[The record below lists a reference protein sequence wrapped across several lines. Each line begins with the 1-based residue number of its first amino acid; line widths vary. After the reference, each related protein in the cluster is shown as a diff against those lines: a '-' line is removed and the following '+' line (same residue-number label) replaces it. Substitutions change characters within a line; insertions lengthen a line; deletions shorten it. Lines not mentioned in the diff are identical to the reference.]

1 MKNYDHECPRHT
13 PRRKY
18 APSQPMPVRDD
29 TNTGKLITYVQNRG
43 LNAKL
48 ALENGWYVSSAAGDE
63 HWRIVIPCTHSN
75 GRVYWQARAVDAG
88 VEKRYQSPP
97 YSAEGAFVLVW
108 PRDPVKGVV
117 LVEGPMDALA
127 AAECGYAGVAA
138 MGNRPGAN
146 LLQNVLAQFPGKTI
160 TVVPDTDAIRA
171 GAVTVGRLALLG
183 ATARLLFPVGAKDL
197 SRMPELARR
206 KLLGC

>member
-1 MKNYDHECPRHT
+1 
-13 PRRKY
+13 
-18 APSQPMPVRDD
+18 MPERWDSLYLLMQYLGD
-29 TNTGKLITYVQNRG
+29 RG
-43 LNAKL
+43 LSAEL
-48 ALENGWYVSSAAGDE
+48 AIANGWYQSKSAEDD
-63 HWRIVIPCTHSN
+63 HVRIVIPCSHSN
-75 GRVYWQARAVDAG
+75 GRVYWQARAVDPK

-108 PRDPVKGVV
+108 PEAAPRGVV

-146 LLQNVLAQFPGKTI
+146 LLQNVLNQFPGQPI

-183 ATARLLFPVGAKDL
+183 ARARLVFPVGAKDL

-206 KLLGC
+206 QLLGS

>member
-1 MKNYDHECPRHT
+1 MNNYEHEGLK

-18 APSQPMPVRDD
+18 APSQPMPVRNDAF
-29 TNTGKLITYVQNRG
+29 LVRIYSYLSERG
-43 LNAKL
+43 LDHSL
-48 ALENGWYVSSAAGDE
+48 AIENGWYPSTQAGDS
-63 HWRIVIPCTHSN
+63 HARIVIPCTHSN
-75 GRVYWQARAVDAG
+75 GRVYWQARALDAG

-108 PRDPVKGVV
+108 PKDPVKGVV

-197 SRMPELARR
+197 SRMTELARR
-206 KLLGC
+206 QLLVGC